1 MKKEFMASVLTLTAG
16 MATTITFPEYALA
29 KSTHRIE
36 AKYAQEFKLM
46 LNAPA
51 RYTDSNGNVIFGH
64 IFLKLD
70 QTAVTPK
77 DMNQL
82 QGEMGGYFYFESD
95 QAKDW
100 NGTGDLFKMWVP
112 LVGDD
117 GESLLDMV
125 DKTKFGGRTYQI
137 YGCNS
142 TISSCTSA
150 TYKIT
155 FGAKGEKSK
164 PIFMDFQLPED
175 LNIEVYSSYQSWNSE
190 TNKAEIVKGWSRD
203 GLSQMIL
210 SNIED

>member
-16 MATTITFPEYALA
+16 MASTMTFPEYALA

-51 RYTDSNGNVIFGH
+51 RYTDDDGNVISGH

-77 DMNQL
+77 HLNRL
-82 QGEMGGYFYFESD
+82 HGEMSGYLYFESD
-95 QAKDW
+95 EAKDW
-100 NGTGDLFKMWVP
+100 YGTGNLHKKWVP

-117 GESLLDMV
+117 GESLLDLV
-125 DKTKFGGRTYQI
+125 DKSEQGGRVYQI
-137 YGCNS
+137 YGCDS
-142 TISSCTSA
+142 TIGYCEAA
-150 TYKIT
+150 TYKLT
-155 FGAKGEKSK
+155 FDSKEEGSK
-164 PIFMDFQLPED
+164 PVQMEFNLPQD
-175 LNIEVYSSYQSWNSE
+175 LKIEIYTAGTVNQWARE
-190 TNKAEIVKGWSRD
+190 GV
-203 GLSQMIL
+203 SQMVL